1 MLATDISE
9 SALTVAFRN
18 AGRHGVDGRIRFV
31 QADLLDRIDGPF
43 DLIVANPPYVRVGDR
58 RGLQPEVRE
67 EPEVALYGGP
77 DGVET
82 IERFVRQVPSRL
94 KPGGYFIFEF
104 GFGQDIEIETIID
117 NSALTLVDVRRDL
130 QGIAR
135 TAITKLG

>member
-1 MLATDISE
+1 MAHERPVWTVLATDISE

-18 AGRHGVDGRIRFV
+18 ARRHGVDGRMRFV

-82 IERFVRQVPSRL
+82 IERFVWQVPTVETRRL
-94 KPGGYFIFEF
+94 LIL
-104 GFGQDIEIETIID
+104 
-117 NSALTLVDVRRDL
+117 NSDS
-130 QGIAR
+130 AR
-135 TAITKLG
+135 TSKSKRSSPTAP